1 MKKSLEEKEEINLP
15 KPVDESKTSLVKA
28 DYQQTKLLK
37 KGIHLMADERL
48 EEAVKVFDQI
58 IRIEPTNTEAL
69 LKMGYSKFHLDDYA
83 GALQAYDKVLDID
96 VANSEAWN
104 LKSLV
109 HYQQKQYAKALDCA
123 EKSIESDPTFGMA
136 WYNKACYLSMLNE
149 VPDSIESLKRSI
161 EIDVKNAK
169 RAVRDKDFVNIK
181 IEESFR
187 RIIELVVFESI
198 RQGYHTIG
206 AIVWT
211 TFISKAEVEDSLRK
225 LLEKG
230 LIVKNEKRQGLNKID
245 TYDIEPEMASKIGV
259 EKKSLIGTTKK
270 LPGAVKSLKD
280 VSEAIQTTKIA
291 IEEENIEK
299 IINNFDAFIDPA
311 KLGAAM
317 IEQFLEEHRE
327 IRLYKVR
334 LEDKGL
340 EYLKENKEKI
350 LGLFDSIEAI
360 VTKKLRG
367 QAYYSADKSQ

>member
-1 MKKSLEEKEEINLP
+1 MGKNVEEKNLSEPIDEKNLP
-15 KPVDESKTSLVKA
+15 KTADDKTTSLVKA
-28 DYQQTKLLK
+28 DYHKDKLIK

-48 EEAVKVFDQI
+48 EDAVKVFEQA
-58 IRIEPTNTEAL
+58 IRLDPTNTEAL
-69 LKMGYSKFHLDDYA
+69 LKLGYSKFHLDDYA

-109 HYQQKQYAKALDCA
+109 HYQQKNYAKALDCA

-136 WYNKACYLSMLNE
+136 WYNKSCYLSMLNE
-149 VPDSIESLKRSI
+149 VPEALESLKRSI

-169 RAVRDKDFVNIK
+169 RAVKDKDFTNVR
-181 IEESFR
+181 IEEGFR
-187 RIIELVVFESI
+187 RIVELVVFESI

-230 LIVKNEKRQGLNKID
+230 LIVRNEKRQGLNKID
-245 TYDIEPEMASKIGV
+245 TYDIEPELADKVGV

-270 LPGAVKSLKD
+270 LPSAIKSLKEI
-280 VSEAIQTTKIA
+280 SETIQTTKVA

-299 IINNFDAFIDPA
+299 IIKNFESFIDSD
-311 KLGAAM
+311 KLGEMM

-350 LGLFDSIEAI
+350 ITLFDNLEAI
-360 VTKKLRG
+360 ITKKLRG
-367 QAYYSADKSQ
+367 KI

>member
-1 MKKSLEEKEEINLP
+1 MGKNLEESDISKIDDKNLP
-15 KPVDESKTSLVKA
+15 DTLESKETSLVKA
-28 DYQQTKLLK
+28 DYHKNKLIK

-48 EEAVKVFDQI
+48 EDAVKVFEQA
-58 IRIEPTNTEAL
+58 IRLDPNNTEAL
-69 LKMGYSKFHLDDYA
+69 LKLGYSKFHLDDYA
-83 GALQAYDKVLDID
+83 GALHAYDKVLDVD

-109 HYQQKQYAKALDCA
+109 HYQQKNYTKALDCA

-149 VPDSIESLKRSI
+149 VPESLESLKRSI

-169 RAVRDKDFVNIK
+169 RAVRDKDFANVK
-181 IEESFR
+181 IEEGFR
-187 RIIELVVFESI
+187 RIVELVVFESI

-211 TFISKAEVEDSLRK
+211 TFISKLEVEDSLRK

-245 TYDIEPEMASKIGV
+245 TYDIEPELASKVGV

-270 LPGAVKSLKD
+270 LPSAIKSLKEI
-280 VSEAIQTTKIA
+280 SESIQVTKIA
-291 IEEENIEK
+291 IEEENAEK
-299 IINNFDAFIDPA
+299 IIKSFESFIDA
-311 KLGAAM
+311 EKLGGMM

-350 LGLFDSIEAI
+350 LTLFDNLEATI
-360 VTKKLRG
+360 TKKLRG
-367 QAYYSADKSQ
+367 QI